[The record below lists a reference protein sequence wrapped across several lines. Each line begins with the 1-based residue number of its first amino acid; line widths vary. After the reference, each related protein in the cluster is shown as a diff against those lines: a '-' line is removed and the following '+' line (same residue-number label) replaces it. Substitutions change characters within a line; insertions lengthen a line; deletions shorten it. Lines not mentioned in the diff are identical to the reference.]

1 MSSINKTEFTPSYLF
16 LVGIPGLEVFHAW
29 LAVPL
34 SIIYIV
40 TLLGNG
46 TLLLAIST
54 VMNLHRPMYLLIALL
69 SCSDLV
75 LSSSIL
81 PKMLSLFWFKDEA
94 ITFSACLFQMFL
106 IHAFAAVE
114 SGILSC
120 MAIDRFVAVCN
131 PLRYTTIVTNTLIGK
146 MALAI
151 LLRAGGLIV
160 ALPILTARLSFCS
173 RHIPHSFCEHIAV
186 AKLSCVDI
194 TVNNLYGLIA
204 TLSVAAMDFPCI
216 GVSYVQILRA
226 VLQLPCKDQFKAFN
240 TCVAHVCV
248 MSLLFVPVL
257 FSLVL
262 HRFHHNIP
270 LYVHILLV
278 NTYLLLPPV
287 ANPLI
292 YGGKMKEIRLG
303 ILKMLELKRT
313 MHLI

>member
-1 MSSINKTEFTPSYLF
+1 MSSINKSEFTPSFLF
-16 LVGIPGLEVFHAW
+16 LVGIPGLEELDAW
-29 LAVPL
+29 LPVPL
-34 SIIYIV
+34 CIIYII

-46 TLLLAIST
+46 TLLLAITT
-54 VMNLHRPMYLLIALL
+54 VMNLHKPMYLLIALL

-81 PKMLSLFWFKDEA
+81 PKMLSLFWFKDD
-94 ITFSACLFQMFL
+94 IIHFNACLFQMFL
-106 IHAFAAVE
+106 IHGFAAVE
-114 SGILSC
+114 SGTLSC

-131 PLRYTTIVTNTLIGK
+131 PLRYTTIVTNMLIRK

-151 LLRAGGLIV
+151 LLRAGVLTV
-160 ALPILTARLSFCS
+160 ALPLLTLRLPFCS
-173 RHIPHSFCEHIAV
+173 KYIPHSFCEHIAV

-204 TLSVAAMDFPCI
+204 TVSVAAMDFPCI

-226 VLQLPCKDQFKAFN
+226 VLQLPRKDQFKAFN

-248 MSLLFVPVL
+248 MSLFFVPVS
-257 FSLVL
+257 FSLIL

-270 LYVHILLV
+270 LYVHILVV
-278 NTYLLLPPV
+278 NAYLLLPPV

-303 ILKMLELKRT
+303 VLQMFEMKRS
-313 MHLI
+313 MHLL